1 MFISK
6 FARSLFATIFSKIDL
21 AILLGRDGR
30 PAGTFGFN
38 GVVGFV
44 PCATGDLISPF
55 PLSTGSVETP
65 DCPPAEPF
73 GELEMFVAEKS

>member
-1 MFISK
+1 M
-6 FARSLFATIFSKIDL
+6 
-21 AILLGRDGR
+21 LGSDGR
-30 PAGTFGFN
+30 PAGTFGLS

-44 PCATGDLISPF
+44 PWATGERISPF

-65 DCPPAEPF
+65 DCPPADPF